1 MKNNLY
7 LFRMK
12 AIFSDRLT
20 WIIMIVS
27 SLIFLFIINN
37 LSMSAGER
45 SSIPIGVLNLDRSE
59 TADELI
65 ESIKEIPA
73 LYVYEGSEKELKQ
86 LLYKEEIRAYFI
98 IKEGYEKSIQA
109 GNTDGLITMHYQEA
123 DESAKILSDIIA
135 GDMLYKICLFK
146 GYNLYH
152 SLPEKGVNRSD
163 SSADTKINNRLTEEE
178 YMTHAKA
185 LEAMPDFDFAFDI
198 RMIDVMNK
206 NNEGKIENSILYLQ
220 AIWGIVAMLLS
231 FTAMLMTAGSVM
243 EKEMGIL
250 SRVKLSLMKS
260 YTMDLSHFGAAL
272 TVQSII
278 SFFLCF
284 LLKGKIGNLS
294 LNQVVLLF
302 LSLEMFSALMIVWF
316 LFLGK
321 LSGRTGRYQLF
332 GVISILVFGIMGFLY
347 LMSGFIDDKLLNITK
362 IIPNCWFIEEFTDI
376 ILNKNLQDVPFI
388 SCLEF
393 IMTACGLLALNGLI
407 SKRQYR

>member
-1 MKNNLY
+1 
-7 LFRMK
+7 
-12 AIFSDRLT
+12 
-20 WIIMIVS
+20 
-27 SLIFLFIINN
+27 
-37 LSMSAGER
+37 
-45 SSIPIGVLNLDRSE
+45 
-59 TADELI
+59 
-65 ESIKEIPA
+65 
-73 LYVYEGSEKELKQ
+73 
-86 LLYKEEIRAYFI
+86 
-98 IKEGYEKSIQA
+98 
-109 GNTDGLITMHYQEA
+109 
-123 DESAKILSDIIA
+123 
-135 GDMLYKICLFK
+135 
-146 GYNLYH
+146 
-152 SLPEKGVNRSD
+152 
-163 SSADTKINNRLTEEE
+163 
-178 YMTHAKA
+178 
-185 LEAMPDFDFAFDI
+185 
-198 RMIDVMNK
+198 
-206 NNEGKIENSILYLQ
+206 
-220 AIWGIVAMLLS
+220 MLLS